1 MKKVPL
7 HIQILVAL
15 VLAFSIGLA
24 SNLHFSGDYVFMQKE
39 KSLVLEPVE
48 QDKNGNWSLSP
59 EPNDS
64 LTLSAEFQSKY
75 SPDFGFSP
83 PGIKATG
90 YLKATDYLPYDTPKD
105 GNVSSIVPTLELTDR
120 EKKDSSLPVFA
131 LSAPKVA
138 DWTGAEWFEF
148 LASACAFLGKLF
160 LNGLKMVVI
169 PLIMTS
175 IICGVAKIG
184 GERDFGRL
192 GLKTML
198 FYGLTGMLAVCTG
211 LVCVNLIEPGQVT
224 EELRGQMTD
233 HQSAGHTDK
242 IEGAISQADK
252 GWAGIL
258 EIFHRMVPANLFKA
272 ATEGQLL
279 GLIFFSLLFGFFITR
294 LPVKARSTQ
303 LGFWESLNSLI
314 LSITNFIISFAPYGV
329 FGLVTPTLMK
339 VGLGTLSVMGTFAL
353 TVALGLLIHSLIVLP
368 LLLRLFGKI
377 NFLDHYRAMAP
388 ALLTAF
394 STASSAATLPLT
406 MKCVTNRAGVSKKI
420 GSFTLP
426 LGATMNMDGTALFE
440 CVVVVFLA
448 QLFGVE
454 MGWVTQTTVVLM
466 ALVTSIGVAGIPS
479 ASLVAIIVILQ
490 AVGFPEESIAIGVGI
505 VYVVDR
511 ILDMARTAV
520 NVLGDSCA
528 AAIIGKSEGEK
539 GYYSSLRS

>member
-7 HIQILVAL
+7 HVKILVAL
-15 VLAFSIGLA
+15 VLAFSIGLTA
-24 SNLHFSGDYVFMQKE
+24 NLVTEGDTGEKPDWFVF
-39 KSLVLEPVE
+39 
-48 QDKNGNWSLSP
+48 
-59 EPNDS
+59 
-64 LTLSAEFQSKY
+64 
-75 SPDFGFSP
+75 
-83 PGIKATG
+83 
-90 YLKATDYLPYDTPKD
+90 
-105 GNVSSIVPTLELTDR
+105 TLEGSRFVGT
-120 EKKDSSLPVFA
+120 
-131 LSAPKVA
+131 
-138 DWTGAEWFEF
+138 
-148 LASACAFLGKLF
+148 LF

-198 FYGLTGMLAVCTG
+198 FYGLTGMLAVCIG
-211 LVCVNLIEPGQVT
+211 LACVNLIEPGQVT
-224 EELRGQMTD
+224 EELRDQMLENK
-233 HQSAGHTDK
+233 SAGHSAK
-242 IEGAISQADK
+242 IEGAIAQADK
-252 GWAGIL
+252 GWRSIV
-258 EIFHRMVPANLFKA
+258 EIFHRMVPVNLFKA
-272 ATEGQLL
+272 AVDGQLL
-279 GLIFFSLLFGFFITR
+279 GLIFFSLLFGFFITK
-294 LPVKARSTQ
+294 LPEKARAIQ
-303 LGFWESLNSLI
+303 FGFWESLNSLI

-339 VGLGTLSVMGTFAL
+339 VGIETLSVMGTFAL
-353 TVALGLLIHSLIVLP
+353 TVALGLLIHSLVVLP
-368 LLLRLFGKI
+368 LLLRLFAKI
-377 NFLDHYRAMAP
+377 NFIDHYRAMTP

-394 STASSAATLPLT
+394 STASSSATLPLT
-406 MKCVTNRAGVSKKI
+406 MECVTKRAGVSKKI

-440 CVVVVFLA
+440 CIVVVFLA

-454 MGWVTQTTVVLM
+454 MGWVTQMTVVLM

-490 AVGFPEESIAIGVGI
+490 AVGFDEESIAIGVGI

-511 ILDMARTAV
+511 ILDMTRTAV

-528 AAIIGKSEGEK
+528 AAIIGKSEGES